1 METKCDRINSE
12 KNLKSQNKLITI
24 IQNIFSF
31 DLRSLA
37 LFRIG
42 LALVIIADL
51 LIRFGDIEA
60 HYTDSGLL
68 PRNDL
73 INGLLKPW
81 YWSIHLLSGELFVQ
95 QIIFVFA
102 LFFAL
107 LLLIGYR
114 TRLATIISWILL
126 ISLHNRNPA
135 LLFAGD
141 DTLRAILFWAMF
153 LPLGASYSVDSALN
167 TSTKPLPKRVISGAT
182 LGFILQLCYIYMFS
196 AWFKHQ
202 SPLWSEEGSAV
213 YYALS
218 FDRYATGFGQFLLSL
233 KPLLPTMNFG
243 ALWFEWLGALLLF
256 VPWKNH
262 FFRGIA
268 IVAFISLHISFG
280 LSFTIGI
287 FPALCIVAWLAF
299 IPIQAWDWLEKKT
312 KTKERAG
319 LKINYDKDCGFCKKI
334 VHFLRTFLILPGTPL
349 LVAQENP
356 DIYADMEKY
365 NSWVVEDWQENRY
378 FKWQGIIY
386 VVSLSPLLWWLAPIL
401 KIKPLAAIGNKIY
414 ETIAN
419 NRRLAGK
426 FTSPFKYTSLQVKPS
441 LTFNIITLFIVALV
455 TLWNF
460 TSFANSYIFHQSPTT
475 TSQIIKRVT
484 HSKTAQSIQWLGA
497 LTRLDQS
504 WSIFAPNPP
513 RDDGWQVIIGNLKD
527 GSKVDVLRDKPT
539 ISWDKPTIKER
550 NKLYQNMQW
559 RTYFINLNR
568 NIGEKLYPHYGNY
581 LCQEWN
587 STHQVNQKLEN
598 IDIYFMSEQTV
609 APGER
614 QTLEKQQHWQQS
626 CS

>member
-1 METKCDRINSE
+1 MNIKGIQTQ
-12 KNLKSQNKLITI
+12 SQLSKI
-24 IQNIFSF
+24 IRDIFSF

-42 LALVIIADL
+42 LALVILADL
-51 LIRFGDIEA
+51 IIRFQDIEA
-60 HYTDSGLL
+60 HYSDYGLL
-68 PRNDL
+68 PRTAL
-73 INGLLKPW
+73 INKFLKPW
-81 YWSIHLLSGELFVQ
+81 YWSVHLLSGQPFVQ
-95 QIIFVFA
+95 QLLFIVA

-114 TRLATIISWILL
+114 TRLATIASWVMV

-135 LLFAGD
+135 LIFAGD

-153 LPLGASYSVDSALN
+153 LPLGASYSIDSALN
-167 TSTKPLPKRVISGAT
+167 TSIKPLPKQVISGVT
-182 LGFILQLCYIYMFS
+182 VGFILQLCYIYMFS

-202 SPLWSEEGSAV
+202 SPIWSEEGSAV

-218 FDRYATGFGQFLLSL
+218 FDQYATKFGQFLLSL

-256 VPWKNH
+256 VPWKNY
-262 FFRGIA
+262 FFRGVA

-280 LSFTIGI
+280 LSFTIGT
-287 FPALCIVAWLAF
+287 FPALCIAAWLAF
-299 IPIQAWDWLEKKT
+299 IPSQVWDWLEKKT
-312 KTKERAG
+312 YNKERAG
-319 LKINYDKDCGFCKKI
+319 LKINYDRDCGFCKKI

-365 NSWVVEDWQENRY
+365 NSWVVEDWQGKRY
-378 FKWQGIIY
+378 FKWQGITY
-386 VVSLSPLLWWLAPIL
+386 VVSLSPILWWFAPIL
-401 KIKPLAAIGNKIY
+401 RIKPLMAIGNKIY

-426 FTSPFKYTSLQVKPS
+426 FTAPFKYTSLEVKPG
-441 LTFNIITLFIVALV
+441 LTFNLITLAIVALV
-455 TLWNF
+455 TLWNL
-460 TSFANSYIFHQSPTT
+460 TSFANSYIFSQSPTT
-475 TSQIIKRVT
+475 TSQIVRRVT
-484 HSKTAQSIQWLGA
+484 HSKTAQRVSWIGE

-513 RDDGWQVIIGNLKD
+513 RDDGWHIIVGNLKD
-527 GSKVDVLRDKPT
+527 GSQVDVLRDTKN
-539 ISWDKPTIKER
+539 IIWDKPTIEER

-568 NIGEKLYPHYGNY
+568 NIGKKLYPYYGKY
-581 LCQEWN
+581 LCQQWN
-587 STHQVNQKLEN
+587 NSHQASQQLDD
-598 IDIYFMSEQTV
+598 ITIYFMSERTV
-609 APGER
+609 PLG
-614 QTLEKQQHWQQS
+614 EKQTIEKINHWQQS
-626 CS
+626 CL